1 MEMTGAQILM
11 ETLLEQGTD
20 VIFGYP
26 GGTVLDLYEQIY
38 RNEGRIR
45 HVLPSHEQGGIHAAD
60 GYARATGKTGVVLAT
75 SGPGATNLVTG
86 IATAW
91 LSLRGMCPQ
100 R

>member
-60 GYARATGKTGVVLAT
+60 MPEQQVKRAWCWRPPARA
-75 SGPGATNLVTG
+75 
-86 IATAW
+86 
-91 LSLRGMCPQ
+91 Q
-100 R
+100 RTW

>member
-1 MEMTGAQILM
+1 MTGAQILM

-45 HVLPSHEQGGIHAAD
+45 HVLPSHEQGGRFMRRMDMPEQQAK
-60 GYARATGKTGVVLAT
+60 RA
-75 SGPGATNLVTG
+75 
-86 IATAW
+86 
-91 LSLRGMCPQ
+91 
-100 R
+100 

>member
-45 HVLPSHEQGGIHAAD
+45 HVLPSHEQ
-60 GYARATGKTGVVLAT
+60 VVSQRRMNQMDQL
-75 SGPGATNLVTG
+75 NL
-86 IATAW
+86 
-91 LSLRGMCPQ
+91 S
-100 R
+100 

>member
-45 HVLPSHEQGGIHAAD
+45 HVLPSMSRGEFMRRMDMLEQQAKRAWCWRPP
-60 GYARATGKTGVVLAT
+60 ARAQQ
-75 SGPGATNLVTG
+75 
-86 IATAW
+86 IW
-91 LSLRGMCPQ
+91 
-100 R
+100 

>member
-45 HVLPSHEQGGIHAAD
+45 HVLPSHEQGGGFMRRMDMPEQQAK
-60 GYARATGKTGVVLAT
+60 RA
-75 SGPGATNLVTG
+75 
-86 IATAW
+86 
-91 LSLRGMCPQ
+91 
-100 R
+100 

>member
-45 HVLPSHEQGGIHAAD
+45 HVLPSQ
-60 GYARATGKTGVVLAT
+60 L
-75 SGPGATNLVTG
+75 LV
-86 IATAW
+86 
-91 LSLRGMCPQ
+91 S
-100 R
+100 